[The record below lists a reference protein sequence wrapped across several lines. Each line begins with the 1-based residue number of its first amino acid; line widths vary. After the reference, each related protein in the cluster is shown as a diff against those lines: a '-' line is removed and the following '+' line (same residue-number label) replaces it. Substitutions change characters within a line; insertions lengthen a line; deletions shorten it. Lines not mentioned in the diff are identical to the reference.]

1 MVFMYQSILFLT
13 LYSKTRSPKGLIFFL
28 LTILTWLVS
37 GKYSL
42 P

>member
-1 MVFMYQSILFLT
+1 MVFMYLSILFLT
-13 LYSKTRSPKGLIFFL
+13 LYAKTRSPKGLIFFL